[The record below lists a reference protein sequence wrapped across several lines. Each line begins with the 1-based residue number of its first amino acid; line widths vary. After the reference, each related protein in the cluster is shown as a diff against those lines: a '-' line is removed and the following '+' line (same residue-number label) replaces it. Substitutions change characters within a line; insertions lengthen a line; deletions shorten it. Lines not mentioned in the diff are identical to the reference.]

1 MKRPGTTLI
10 LALALTA
17 SGYTQ
22 AEETAYVT
30 DNLTIT
36 LRSGESIG
44 HQVIRGLK
52 SGTRLTITERNEDTG
67 YSRVTLED
75 GTQGWVLTRLLSNT
89 PGAQQLLLETRSA
102 LKKANEALKQAQEK
116 LSTSSS
122 ARHSSE
128 QSLQQLQQANEKLTQ
143 ELNQLQAISGN
154 ALALNEENK
163 TLKTN
168 QMRLETEIEALKQ
181 QNASLEDSTTRN
193 WFITGTGVMLLGLLI
208 GLIIP
213 GLRWRKKTSWSEL

>member
-89 PGAQQLLLETRSA
+89 PGAQQQLLETRSA
-102 LKKANEALKQAQEK
+102 LKK
-116 LSTSSS
+116 
-122 ARHSSE
+122 
-128 QSLQQLQQANEKLTQ
+128 ANEKLTQ

-154 ALALNEENK
+154 ALTLNEENQ